1 MFKDVRQGSAEVQVR
16 FGQGSAPGQIDLGRV
31 VALRQTQR

>member
-1 MFKDVRQGSAEVQVR
+1 MRDVRQGSAAVLKE